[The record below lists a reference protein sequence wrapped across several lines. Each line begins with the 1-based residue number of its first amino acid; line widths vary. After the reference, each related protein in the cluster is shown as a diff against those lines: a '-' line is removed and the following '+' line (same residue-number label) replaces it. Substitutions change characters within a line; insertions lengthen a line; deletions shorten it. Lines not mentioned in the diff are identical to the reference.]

1 MNAEEA
7 TRTGEPLKPYNDDEK
22 IMTALIER
30 YGLPVQSGSEPF
42 AMLRTEFMRGYGDLC
57 RKLLELD
64 RSLDNFDFD
73 GSEPLAA
80 LLNASKGMS
89 LQALTHGR
97 RAAGEAPSGSE
108 SPNSVVRSR
117 CHWAGVQTP
126 WLHVQLVRLV
136 RCSNQFCDV
145 SLCKGYDLIV
155 PIPSNQEFSEGGH
168 QGFFCTRPVCEFL

>member
-7 TRTGEPLKPYNDDEK
+7 TRTGEPLKPYNDNEK

-30 YGLPVQSGSEPF
+30 YGLPVRSGSEPF

-80 LLNASKGMS
+80 LLNAPKRMS
-89 LQALTHGR
+89 LQALTT
-97 RAAGEAPSGSE
+97 AGEPLARLLAGLKAPTQLSVPAVIGPE
-108 SPNSVVRSR
+108 SKRRGYMYNS
-117 CHWAGVQTP
+117 CA
-126 WLHVQLVRLV
+126 L
-136 RCSNQFCDV
+136 
-145 SLCKGYDLIV
+145 
-155 PIPSNQEFSEGGH
+155 
-168 QGFFCTRPVCEFL
+168 